1 VTQRTGSVHAGS
13 HSGRHRAAAPAAV
26 VTDHRTTKNH
36 AAPRGNGHVIVA
48 AAAAA
53 MLVPAGLVGIQL
65 LDDPAPS
72 TPGPGTGPTSA
83 PTSAPGTSAGKRPD
97 PGTTAVSRVMT
108 VRLGRDRKLRV
119 EETVIPDPPGRLDLS
134 VPDTSGVLVN
144 FEPTI
149 RNLRVLVGG
158 RPQRLVRALSTG
170 DSITVRLPREAP
182 DVRLEYTVTGAVR
195 NSEPSVPGRALALM
209 TPLSVAHATGGWSVE
224 VVAAEVRNVGCVDAS
239 GSMLS
244 CGTRSGRRW
253 TVEDTGAGAVP
264 DVVAQLD
271 LAAAGPR
278 GLRTD
283 EPPLR

>member
-1 VTQRTGSVHAGS
+1 M
-13 HSGRHRAAAPAAV
+13 
-26 VTDHRTTKNH
+26 
-36 AAPRGNGHVIVA
+36 IVA

-65 LDDPAPS
+65 LDDPTPSAPGPS
-72 TPGPGTGPTSA
+72 TGPTSGLTSA
-83 PTSAPGTSAGKRPD
+83 PTSAPGTS
-97 PGTTAVSRVMT
+97 RVLT
-108 VRLGRDRKLRV
+108 VRLGRDRQLRV

-134 VPDTSGVLVN
+134 VADTSGVLAD

-149 RNLRVLVGG
+149 RNLRVLVDG
-158 RPQRLVRALSTG
+158 RQQRLVRALSTG
-170 DSITVRLPREAP
+170 DTVRIRLPREAP

-209 TPLSVAHATGGWSVE
+209 TPLSVAQATADWSVG
-224 VVAAEVRNVGCVDAS
+224 VVAAEVLNLGCVDAS

-253 TVEDTGAGAVP
+253 TVEDTGPGAAP

-271 LAAAGPR
+271 LAGAGPR